1 MNVNTYMLLI
11 ILFTIVATCINVYLY
26 NPTQRRVKKLFF
38 IKVPIYSG
46 EELQQ
51 RINALIIRMK
61 RKDSLYRNGY
71 LINVYLEGE
80 NINQRRF
87 DFTYIEIIGCDNNK
101 VYCGTDKDGKFHT
114 EITYNPEAETYAQM
128 WLETKGNP
136 DHINKMLNTDDGLP
150 NIDDKK
156 FILNRYKNYILN
168 NIL

>member
-1 MNVNTYMLLI
+1 MNTNTYMLLI
-11 ILFTIVATCINVYLY
+11 ILFAIIATYVDIYLY
-26 NPTQRRVKKLFF
+26 NPTQRRIKKLFF

-71 LINVYLEGE
+71 LINVYPEGE
-80 NINQRRF
+80 NINQRKF
-87 DFTYIEIIGCDNNK
+87 EFTYIEITGWNDNK

-114 EITYNPEAETYAQM
+114 EITYNSEAETYAQM
-128 WLETKGNP
+128 WVETKGNP
-136 DHINKMLNTDDGLP
+136 KHLIEMLNTDDGLP
-150 NIDDKK
+150 NSDNKK
-156 FILNRYKNYILN
+156 FILNRYKNYVLN